1 MKPSRRER
9 AVAMS
14 GLGARAHALGRLVV
28 AAAVLA
34 LWAETAHAIPKVER
48 YVSVSVTP
56 ATLDLGSVPQPGTYD
71 SASELKVHVT
81 ANCVHGGVV
90 ASVTAL
96 ERAGG
101 GGSIGPE
108 RVFVKLPATD
118 NYVAMTNPVAV
129 TGPMNPGVFDVILK
143 FRVETTWADDPGEYT
158 GTLTITCA
166 GAP

>member
-1 MKPSRRER
+1 MRTTTLDSKARGISPVLCGLV
-9 AVAMS
+9 AVAVAAALA
-14 GLGARAHALGRLVV
+14 GPAHALPR
-28 AAAVLA
+28 
-34 LWAETAHAIPKVER
+34 VER
-48 YVSVSVTP
+48 YVNVTVTP

-101 GGSIGPE
+101 GTIGPE

-129 TGPMNPGVFDVILK
+129 TGPMNPGVFDVVLK

>member
-1 MKPSRRER
+1 MRTTTFDSKARGISPVLCGLVAVS
-9 AVAMS
+9 AVA
-14 GLGARAHALGRLVV
+14 A
-28 AAAVLA
+28 LA
-34 LWAETAHAIPKVER
+34 LCAGTAHAIPKVER
-48 YVSVSVTP
+48 YISVTVTP
-56 ATLDLGSVPQPGTYD
+56 ATLDLGSVPQPGLYD

-81 ANCVHGGVV
+81 ANCVHGGIA

-108 RVFVKLPATD
+108 RVFVRLPATGV
-118 NYVAMTNPVAV
+118 YVPMTNPVVV
-129 TGPMNPGVFDVILK
+129 TGPMNPGVFDVVLM
-143 FRVETTWADDPGEYT
+143 FRVETTWADNAGEYT

>member
-1 MKPSRRER
+1 MRTTTLDSKARGISPILCGLV
-9 AVAMS
+9 AVA
-14 GLGARAHALGRLVV
+14 

-34 LWAETAHAIPKVER
+34 GTAHAIPKVER
-48 YVSVSVTP
+48 YVSVTVTP

-81 ANCVHGGVV
+81 ANCVHGGVM

-96 ERAGG
+96 ARTG

-108 RVFVKLPATD
+108 RIFLKLPAG
-118 NYVAMTNPVAV
+118 NYVPMTNPVAV

-143 FRVETTWADDPGEYT
+143 FRVETTLEDVPGEYT